1 LRATWPAKVNLPG
14 TTTAMSLEADPDHPE
29 TADARADRR
38 LAVVLA
44 RHDARL
50 GAPPGID
57 PATFAAACLA
67 DSYEVV
73 AGLTDVQSGIAGPAE
88 IRDLL
93 WPGDR
98 WWPANLGVSDLAMDV
113 AGDIDKLVVIPAD
126 VPDLPA
132 LVLAKVFRALQRTD
146 LVIAPER
153 RSSGCVA
160 IGVSIPLAAWIP
172 ADLDL
177 DSNPIARLQ
186 EAAPRRNRYTMAP
199 AWHRM
204 RTQTAVERLD
214 PGLEGW
220 EETRALLS
228 GLPLGTSD

>member
-1 LRATWPAKVNLPG
+1 
-14 TTTAMSLEADPDHPE
+14 MSLEADPGHAE
-29 TADARADRR
+29 SAVARAKRR

-44 RHDARL
+44 RHDASL

-57 PATFAAACLA
+57 PTTFAAACLA

-73 AGLTDVQSGIAGPAE
+73 AGLTDVQSGIAGPVE
-88 IRDLL
+88 VRDLL

-98 WWPANLGVSDLAMDV
+98 WWRADIGVSDLAIDV
-113 AGDIDKLVVIPAD
+113 SSDIDQLVVIPAD

-146 LVIAPER
+146 IVIAPER

-172 ADLDL
+172 ADLNL
-177 DSNPIARLQ
+177 DNNPTARLQ
-186 EAAPRRNRYTMAP
+186 KAAPRRNRYASAP
-199 AWHRM
+199 EWHRL
-204 RTQTAVERLD
+204 RNPTALERLD